1 NRVILCLFLILM
13 INHSGRLYAQ
23 NKIEKESRLKREE
36 VVTKAVE
43 YIDSLA
49 EGEKV
54 KWYLEEGIDNK
65 SIEAK
70 FELDKQKFSVEF
82 DSIGNLEDI
91 EIQLKWKDLSKPL
104 QDTIQVYLGE
114 VCKKFRIKK
123 IQIQYSGNPTILLSK
138 IQTDTIISGY
148 QVKYEIVARCKN
160 KDNVALYEYLFSE
173 TGQTLSVT
181 QIVFKSSTNLEY

>member
-1 NRVILCLFLILM
+1 M